1 MKLTAALFACELP
14 VDGGTAAIDAA
25 APGMDFAAQCCQVR
39 NPVSSQTV
47 AAGQAHFDFGLVEPT
62 ALFGCV
68 VDREPLPQQAT
79 QFPAMPLDQR
89 LAAVGIKVMR
99 TRWMVRASA

>member
-1 MKLTAALFACELP
+1 
-14 VDGGTAAIDAA
+14 
-25 APGMDFAAQCCQVR
+25 
-39 NPVSSQTV
+39 
-47 AAGQAHFDFGLVEPT
+47 
-62 ALFGCV
+62 